1 VKFPDAV
8 LKRAA
13 EVLTSS
19 EIPAKSGSFD

>member
-19 EIPAKSGSFD
+19 EIPAKSGYID